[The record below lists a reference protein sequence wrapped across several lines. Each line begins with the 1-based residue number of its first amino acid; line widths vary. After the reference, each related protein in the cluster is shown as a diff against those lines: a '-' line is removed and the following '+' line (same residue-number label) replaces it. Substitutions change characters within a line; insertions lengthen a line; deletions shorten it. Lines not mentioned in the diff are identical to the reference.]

1 MKYIITLVM
10 TFILVG
16 CSTSMVNEQPTK
28 AEQSK
33 TINKVLNNSQN
44 VFLKD
49 KIKQK
54 HIKQNYIYAY
64 PNEKVSTVL
73 KKLGTLENRYYYL
86 RGKDIEI
93 TGNRNFKIHTFQELN
108 SYIKTLTNYEL
119 EIKINEF
126 RKDLPKIVTI
136 IEQKQASNLDNIV
149 FSSNGIQIPSHIF
162 SQLSNYAKGWRV
174 VDYADIKTLFNK
186 KQYTTFSGSLRDF
199 IEYFAQNND
208 IFVDFNYNKKK
219 IIFKKYKTKH
229 FPIKIVLEKYK
240 FKNNLMVD
248 IDEPSDNSTG
258 DSGGKVEIKSEYD
271 ALTSLTSLLNKI
283 IKKTDEKEYWNF
295 LTTTNKL
302 VIKTTPRKLKTIEN
316 VVNNINEIA
325 LKQIFMKVSVYEI
338 ALNRESQFGID
349 WGYVNDIVDSAG
361 VVTKTTIGSTS
372 SIVGTVDKAL
382 TSPSIFKMSG
392 EGFNTAIK
400 LLNEFGDTS
409 LSNQMPLITTNNI
422 PSIYSLADRTGY
434 ISDYTLETTANVG
447 SNIAIEQAKAI
458 SGQYVYMKP
467 TIFNDEILISLKM
480 ILSRVKD
487 IEKQEFSNGQY
498 IQTPNDT
505 KNVISQNIVI
515 QNGEKIVIGGII
527 EKIAGDGYKGLSPYN
542 SDFSALLGEKNKL
555 LKNKEVVIVIE
566 AKQL

>member
-1 MKYIITLVM
+1 M
-10 TFILVG
+10 LVG
-16 CSTSMVNEQPTK
+16 CSASTVNEQPTK
-28 AEQSK
+28 EEQSK
-33 TINKVLNNSQN
+33 IINKMLDNSEN

-49 KIKQK
+49 RIKQK
-54 HIKQNYIYAY
+54 HIKQNYIYVY
-64 PNEKVSTVL
+64 SNEKVSTVL

-93 TGNRNFKIHTFQELN
+93 TGNRSFKIHDFQELN

-119 EIKINEF
+119 NIKINEF

-136 IEQKQASNLDNIV
+136 VEQIKASSLDDIV
-149 FSSNGIQIPSHIF
+149 FSSKGIQIPSHIF
-162 SQLSNYAKGWRV
+162 LQLSNYAKGWKV
-174 VDYADIKTLFNK
+174 VDYADVKSFFNK
-186 KQYTTFSGSLRDF
+186 KQYTTFNGSLREF
-199 IEYFAQNND
+199 IEYFAQNNN

-219 IIFKKYKTKH
+219 ITFKKYKTKH
-229 FPIKIVLEKYK
+229 FPINIVLEKYK
-240 FKNNLMVD
+240 FTNNLVVD
-248 IDEPSDNSTG
+248 VDKPKDSSSKSG
-258 DSGGKVEIKSEYD
+258 DGKVEVSNEYD
-271 ALTSLTSLLNKI
+271 ALKSLTSLLNKI
-283 IKKTDEKEYWNF
+283 IKKSDEKEYWDF

-302 VIKTTPRKLKTIEN
+302 VVKTTPRKLKTIES
-316 VVNNINEIA
+316 VVNNINETA

-338 ALNRESQFGID
+338 ALNRESQFGVD
-349 WGYVNDIVDSAG
+349 WGYINQIVDSAG
-361 VVTKTTIGSTS
+361 TITKATIGSTS
-372 SIVGTVDKAL
+372 SVVGTVDKAL

-400 LLNEFGDTS
+400 LLNQFGDTS

-447 SNIAIEQAKAI
+447 SNITIEQSKAI

-480 ILSRVKD
+480 ILSRVKN

-498 IQTPNDT
+498 IQTPSDT

-515 QNGEKIVIGGII
+515 QNGEKIIIGGII
-527 EKIAGDGYKGLSPYN
+527 EKISGVAYKGLSPYN
-542 SDFSALLGEKNKL
+542 NNYSSLVGDKNTIL
-555 LKNKEVVIVIE
+555 RNKEVVIVIE